1 MGSFFQACPAPGSSD
16 LLLGWD
22 VESLKSGGGLGGR
35 LSQAGRGEEPTLGV
49 GRWRHS
55 IDTVL
60 GAFFWYGDDQYFLI
74 VPVIELF
81 DIVGGLRPSQVVR
94 CLCCF
99 RLHTVC

>member
-16 LLLGWD
+16 LLLGW
-22 VESLKSGGGLGGR
+22 GGLGGR

-60 GAFFWYGDDQYFLI
+60 G
-74 VPVIELF
+74 
-81 DIVGGLRPSQVVR
+81 PS
-94 CLCCF
+94 F
-99 RLHTVC
+99 GMGMTSTS